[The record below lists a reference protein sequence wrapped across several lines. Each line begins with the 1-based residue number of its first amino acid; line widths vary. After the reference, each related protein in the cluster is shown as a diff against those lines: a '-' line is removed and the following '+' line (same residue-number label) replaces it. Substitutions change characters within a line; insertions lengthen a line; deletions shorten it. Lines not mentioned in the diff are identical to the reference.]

1 MNLPNLKTILII
13 SVSIISLL
21 LITLAVQYSLF
32 QDTSSEL
39 HECMMENEDLKEK
52 NEELEAKL
60 EECQNSNEKCRKLV
74 MFLTA
79 RTIIDD
85 DDLEDY

>member
-1 MNLPNLKTILII
+1 MNLPKLKTILII

-39 HECMMENEDLKEK
+39 QECMMQNEDLKEK
-52 NEELEAKL
+52 NEELKAKL
-60 EECQNSNEKCRKLV
+60 EECQNSNEKCKKLV
-74 MFLTA
+74 MLLTTK
-79 RTIIDD
+79 TIIDD
-85 DDLEDY
+85 NDLEDY